1 MPERP
6 DAHERPPEA
15 LRTLYKQWQKATLS
29 EPESTL
35 ADGNNSD
42 SFHLTEQDKLF
53 PKTIDVAFEDFT
65 GEADSRHFTEAP
77 RVYSVNSVPGLFYYP
92 KLLPEHVQISLLDK
106 LLHRDL
112 SNPDHKTN
120 VQLHYDVSY
129 PSDTASIFDVSAQ
142 SLQHNPKAGHAS
154 LTSRKMLDKKL
165 RWMTLGAQY
174 DWTNKVYPAGPP
186 PPFPKDIKDLLEGI
200 FPMKAEAAIVN
211 LYSPGDT
218 LSIHRDVSEE
228 CAQPL
233 ISISI
238 GCDALLIVGLEDKQ
252 VPNGPLRSAVLRLKS
267 GDAVLMSGASRYAWH
282 GVPKVLAGTCPDWL
296 RDWPAVG
303 DEENV
308 KRFEG
313 YKGWMKGKRVN
324 LNVRQMFA
332 QADESHRGSAGHDHA
347 ATSLS

>member
-6 DAHERPPEA
+6 DARERPPEA

-29 EPESTL
+29 ELETTL
-35 ADGNNSD
+35 VDGNNGD

-53 PKTIDVAFEDFT
+53 PETIDMTFEDFT
-65 GEADSRHFTEAP
+65 GEADSRYSTEAP
-77 RVYSVNSVPGLFYYP
+77 RVYSVKSV
-92 KLLPEHVQISLLDK
+92 PEHVQMSLLDK

-120 VQLHYDVSY
+120 VHLHYDVSY
-129 PSDTASIFDVSAQ
+129 PSDTASIFDVSSQ
-142 SLQHNPKAGHAS
+142 SLQHNPKAGHALMS
-154 LTSRKMLDKKL
+154 TQKMLDKKL
-165 RWMTLGAQY
+165 RWMTLGGQY
-174 DWTNKVYPAGPP
+174 DWTNKVYPVGPP

-200 FPMKAEAAIVN
+200 FPIKAEAAIVN

-218 LSIHRDVSEE
+218 LSVHRDVSEE

-233 ISISI
+233 VSISI
-238 GCDALLIVGLEDKQ
+238 GCDALFVIGFEAKQ
-252 VPNGPLRSAVLRLKS
+252 VPGDPLRSAVLRLRS

-296 RDWPAVG
+296 RDWPTVG
-303 DEENV
+303 GEENP

-313 YKGWMKGKRVN
+313 YKGWMEGKRVN
-324 LNVRQMFA
+324 LNARQMFA
-332 QADESHRGSAGHDHA
+332 QADESQRARDRHDHGMP
-347 ATSLS
+347 SV